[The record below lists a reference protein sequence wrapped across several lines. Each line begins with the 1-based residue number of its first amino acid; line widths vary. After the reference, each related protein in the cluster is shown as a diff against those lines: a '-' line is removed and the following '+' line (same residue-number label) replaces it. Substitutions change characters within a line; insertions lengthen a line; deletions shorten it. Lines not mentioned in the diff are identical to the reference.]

1 MTNRQQPG
9 RPPVGTIYFL
19 VTAAILLLI
28 SVSLRTTPARAGSIQ
43 PQPASASAIGRFK
56 DLKELQD
63 FIASRTQIASLLD
76 QGFNSGPVMV
86 MSGEAPGIT
95 YGPALAAPQA
105 AASNTANSSA
115 AGGAPSDFSTTNN
128 QVAGVDEADIV
139 KSDGSY
145 LYVISGSKIDI
156 LAAYPPEQAQV
167 LSSLAFDTPPAGLF
181 VSGNRMLVISQ
192 QEPEVIPGQPLPLTP
207 GVAAPTIYPLP
218 IRPPDQLQGVAV
230 AVYDTSDKSNPKQLD
245 AFTIAGASYVAS
257 RMIGGYVYLVA
268 NTPLDLGQPQDTGPD
283 SPRLPE
289 IIEGN
294 GSITTLPA
302 SAIQYFD
309 LAYPS
314 YQYTMVEAY
323 SLEALTRETG
333 VFLTGATQQVFAS
346 AQNIYLSSPAP
357 VDPLPLLQKYLG
369 QLTPLLP
376 NSLSNQLIDPGAS
389 TEQKLQQL
397 TDVLSMANNT
407 GPGNQAA
414 IAQIVSSMQHDVLL
428 AEDQTLV
435 QKFQL
440 SGYEVAFQAK
450 ADVPGQVL
458 NQYSMDEQDGYF
470 RIATTTSDP
479 EQSSGSSNN
488 IFVYGPDLQQ
498 VGELTGLAPGEH
510 LYAARF
516 LGERAYLVTFQ
527 QVDPF
532 FVVDLSDPTSPKVLG
547 DLKIPGF
554 SDYLQPYDE
563 NHIIGI
569 GKDTTPNTQENGMP
583 RPTGLKIALFDVTN
597 PQQPKELSRYVFPD
611 GSDSQALYDPK
622 ALLFSQSKNLLALPV
637 SSPNNYGQYYGY
649 WQGAYVFNVSLDQG
663 IVLKGTIEHP
673 APNTAPAGGQMMI
686 YGGSGS
692 ASGGASG
699 GGGIISA
706 PSTMPTNGPMIPA
719 PASGQQYGY
728 VQRILYID
736 DVLYTVSD
744 SLVKLN
750 DINSLAELKAINL

>member
-1 MTNRQQPG
+1 MANRQQPG

-95 YGPALAAPQA
+95 ASPALAAPQA

-145 LYVISGSKIDI
+145 LYVRSGSKIDI
-156 LAAYPPEQAQV
+156 LAAYLPEQAQV
-167 LSSLAFDTPPAGLF
+167 LSSLNFDNPPVGLF
-181 VSGNRMLVISQ
+181 VYGNRMLVISQ
-192 QEPEVIPGQPLPLTP
+192 QEPEMIPMQPMLQTP

-268 NTPLDLGQPQDTGPD
+268 NTPLDLGQQPQDTGPD

-294 GSITTLPA
+294 GSVTTLPA
-302 SAIQYFD
+302 STIQYFD
-309 LAYPS
+309 LLYPN

-323 SLEALTRETG
+323 NLSAATRKTG
-333 VFLTGATQQVFAS
+333 VFLTGDTQQVFAS

-376 NSLSNQLIDPGAS
+376 DSLTNQLTDPGAS

-397 TDVLSMANNT
+397 NEVLSMADNT

-414 IAQIVSSMQHDVLL
+414 IAQIVSSLQHDVLL
-428 AEDQTLV
+428 AEDRTLV

-440 SGYEVAFQAK
+440 SGYEVAFQANT
-450 ADVPGQVL
+450 DVPGQVL

-470 RIATTTSDP
+470 RIATSTSDP
-479 EQSSGSSNN
+479 EQSAASSNN

-498 VGELTGLAPGEH
+498 VGALTGLAPGEH

-527 QVDPF
+527 QIDPF
-532 FVVDLSDPTSPKVLG
+532 FVVDLYDPTAPKVLG
-547 DLKIPGF
+547 DLKISGF

-569 GKDTTPNTQENGMP
+569 GKDTTPNLQENGMP

-597 PQQPKELSRYVFPD
+597 PQQPKELSQYVFPD

-622 ALLFSQSKNLLALPV
+622 ALLFSLSKNLLALPV
-637 SSPNNYGQYYGY
+637 SSPNNGQYYDY

-673 APNTAPAGGQMMI
+673 APNPAPAGGQISI
-686 YGGSGS
+686 YSVNS
-692 ASGGASG
+692 SG

>member
-1 MTNRQQPG
+1 MANRQKPL
-9 RPPVGTIYFL
+9 TTCLL

-28 SVSLRTTPARAGSIQ
+28 FVSLGTAVRPRPVDANTT
-43 PQPASASAIGRFK
+43 GRFK

-63 FIASRTQIASLLD
+63 FIDSHTKLASLL
-76 QGFNSGPVMV
+76 
-86 MSGEAPGIT
+86 APGVIVNGGT
-95 YGPALAAPQA
+95 IGFTEQSAAPLAAT
-105 AASNTANSSA
+105 STAPSATAFSA
-115 AGGAPSDFSTTNN
+115 AGSSVSGQLASSDYSVTNN

-145 LYVISGSKIDI
+145 LYVRSGSKIDI

-167 LSSLAFDTPPAGLF
+167 LSSLAFNNPPVGLF
-181 VSGNRMLVISQ
+181 VYGNRMLVIGR
-192 QEPEVIPGQPLPLTP
+192 QEPLIRPLIYNTTNI
-207 GVAAPTIYPLP
+207 AAPGIDQSLPVYPP
-218 IRPPDQLQGVAV
+218 QSQGVSV
-230 AVYDTSDKSNPKQLD
+230 AVYDTSDKSSPQLLD
-245 AFTIAGASYVAS
+245 SFSVTGASYVAS
-257 RMIGGYVYLVA
+257 RMIGGYVYLIV
-268 NTPLDLGQPQDTGPD
+268 NTPLDLGQPQD
-283 SPRLPE
+283 SVRLPE

-294 GSITTLPA
+294 GSVTTLPA

-309 LAYPS
+309 LPYPS

-323 SLEALTRETG
+323 NLDAATRKTG

-346 AQNIYLSSPAP
+346 AQNIYLASPAP

-376 NSLSNQLIDPGAS
+376 DSLANQLNDESAS
-389 TEQKLQQL
+389 QEQKLQQL
-397 TDVLSMANNT
+397 AEVLSMGNST
-407 GPGNQAA
+407 GPGNQAE
-414 IAQIVSSMQHDVLL
+414 IAQIVSSMQHDVAV

-435 QKFQL
+435 QKIRI
-440 SGYEVAFQAK
+440 SGYDAAFQAEV
-450 ADVPGQVL
+450 DVPGQVL
-458 NQYSMDEQDGYF
+458 NQYSMDEQDDYF
-470 RIATTTSDP
+470 RVATTTGDQ
-479 EQSSGSSNN
+479 EQSANSSNN
-488 IFVYGPDLQQ
+488 IFVYGPELQL
-498 VGELTGLAPGEH
+498 VGQLTGLAPGEH
-510 LYAARF
+510 IYSARF
-516 LGERAYLVTFQ
+516 IGQRAYLVTFQ
-527 QVDPF
+527 QIDPF

-547 DLKIPGF
+547 DLNIPGF

-569 GKDTTPNTQENGMP
+569 GKDTTPNPQENGMA

-597 PQQPKELSRYVFPD
+597 PQQPKELSRYVLPD

-622 ALLFSQSKNLLALPV
+622 ALLFSLSKNLLALPV
-637 SSPNNYGQYYGY
+637 SSPNNVGQYYSY

-673 APNTAPAGGQMMI
+673 APNPSPAGGQVMI
-686 YGGSGS
+686 GGGSG
-692 ASGGASG
+692 G

-706 PSTMPTNGPMIPA
+706 PSTLPMNGQFIPVRV
-719 PASGQQYGY
+719 PFRQDGY
-728 VQRILYID
+728 VQRILYIN

>member
-1 MTNRQQPG
+1 MANRQKPL
-9 RPPVGTIYFL
+9 TTCLL

-28 SVSLRTTPARAGSIQ
+28 FVSLGTAVRPRPVDANTT
-43 PQPASASAIGRFK
+43 GRFK

-63 FIASRTQIASLLD
+63 FIDSHTKLASLL
-76 QGFNSGPVMV
+76 
-86 MSGEAPGIT
+86 APGVIVNGGT
-95 YGPALAAPQA
+95 IGFTEQSAAPLAAT
-105 AASNTANSSA
+105 STAPSATAFSA
-115 AGGAPSDFSTTNN
+115 AGSSVSGQLASSDYSVTNN

-145 LYVISGSKIDI
+145 LYVRSGSKIDI

-167 LSSLAFDTPPAGLF
+167 LSSLAFNNPPVGLF
-181 VSGNRMLVISQ
+181 VYGNRMLVIGR
-192 QEPEVIPGQPLPLTP
+192 QEPLIRPLIYNTTNI
-207 GVAAPTIYPLP
+207 AAPGIDQSLPVYPP
-218 IRPPDQLQGVAV
+218 QSQGVSV
-230 AVYDTSDKSNPKQLD
+230 AVYDTSDKSSPQLLD
-245 AFTIAGASYVAS
+245 SFSVTGASYVAS
-257 RMIGGYVYLVA
+257 RMIGGYVYLIV
-268 NTPLDLGQPQDTGPD
+268 NTPLDLGQPQD
-283 SPRLPE
+283 SVRLPE

-294 GSITTLPA
+294 GSVTTLPA

-309 LAYPS
+309 LPYPS

-323 SLEALTRETG
+323 NLDAATRKTG

-346 AQNIYLSSPAP
+346 AQNIYLASPAP

-376 NSLSNQLIDPGAS
+376 DSLANQLNDESAS
-389 TEQKLQQL
+389 QEQKLQQL
-397 TDVLSMANNT
+397 AEVLSMGNST
-407 GPGNQAA
+407 GPGNQAE
-414 IAQIVSSMQHDVLL
+414 IAQIVSSMQHDVAV

-435 QKFQL
+435 QKIRI
-440 SGYEVAFQAK
+440 SGYDAAFQAEV
-450 ADVPGQVL
+450 DVPGQVL
-458 NQYSMDEQDGYF
+458 NQYSMDEQDDYF
-470 RIATTTSDP
+470 RIATTTGDQ
-479 EQSSGSSNN
+479 EQSANSSNN
-488 IFVYGPDLQQ
+488 IFVYGPELQL
-498 VGELTGLAPGEH
+498 VGQLTGLAPGEH
-510 LYAARF
+510 IYSARF
-516 LGERAYLVTFQ
+516 IGQRAYLVTFQ
-527 QVDPF
+527 QIDPF

-547 DLKIPGF
+547 DLNIPGF

-569 GKDTTPNTQENGMP
+569 GKDTTPNPQENGMA

-597 PQQPKELSRYVFPD
+597 PQQPKELSRYVLPD

-622 ALLFSQSKNLLALPV
+622 ALLFSLSKNLLALPV
-637 SSPNNYGQYYGY
+637 SSPNNVGQYYSY

-673 APNTAPAGGQMMI
+673 APNPSPAGGQVMI
-686 YGGSGS
+686 GGGSG
-692 ASGGASG
+692 G

-706 PSTMPTNGPMIPA
+706 PSTLPMNGQFIPVRV
-719 PASGQQYGY
+719 PFRQDGY
-728 VQRILYID
+728 VQRILYIN